1 MILSLHA
8 QARLFLLTILLGA
21 GMGLVYDGLRIFRH
35 AVPHKLFWI
44 QLEDGLFWFL
54 AVFLVFGV
62 MLRASHGEIRFF
74 SVFGLFGGMGLYW
87 LTLSRLV
94 IALSDRIIFGMKY
107 MTGLF
112 FCIVFTPIRLI
123 FLPFRKPLQKIRG
136 FCGKQR
142 KKLLHS
148 CKVYVRMKLYHLR
161 FDWKIFR
168 RIKNNRKEDVYGKEK
183 KK

>member
-8 QARLFLLTILLGA
+8 QARLFLLTILMGA
-21 GMGLVYDGLRIFRH
+21 GMGVVYDGLRIFRH
-35 AVPHKLFWI
+35 ALPHKPFWI

-74 SVFGLFGGMGLYW
+74 SVFGMFGGMGLYW
-87 LTLSRLV
+87 LTLSRFL
-94 IALSDRIIFGMKY
+94 IALSDRIIFVMKY
-107 MTGLF
+107 ITVLF
-112 FCIVFTPIRLI
+112 FRIVCTPFRLI

-136 FCGKQR
+136 FCVKQR

-148 CKVYVRMKLYHLR
+148 VKLYVKIKSNRLHI
-161 FDWKIFR
+161 DWKIFR
-168 RIKNNRKEDVYGKEK
+168 RVKNNRKEDVYGKEK